1 MRTAVIQLVAAAALS
16 LLSVGCATTTTSA
29 TSAHVA
35 RPDVSEAELETAVQ
49 EAERS
54 ALARM
59 TESVDP
65 ETAQTARQLSLAE
78 GH

>member
-1 MRTAVIQLVAAAALS
+1 MKTLVIQLVAASALS

-29 TSAHVA
+29 TSAHMA
-35 RPDVSEAELETAVQ
+35 RPDVSEIELEMAVQ
-49 EAERS
+49 EAERK

-65 ETAQTARQLSLAE
+65 ETAQTARRLSLAE
-78 GH
+78 GR

>member
-1 MRTAVIQLVAAAALS
+1 MVVIQLVAAAALS

-29 TSAHVA
+29 TSAHVG
-35 RPDVSEAELETAVQ
+35 RPEVSETDIEAAVQ

-59 TESVDP
+59 TNSVDP

-78 GH
+78 GR